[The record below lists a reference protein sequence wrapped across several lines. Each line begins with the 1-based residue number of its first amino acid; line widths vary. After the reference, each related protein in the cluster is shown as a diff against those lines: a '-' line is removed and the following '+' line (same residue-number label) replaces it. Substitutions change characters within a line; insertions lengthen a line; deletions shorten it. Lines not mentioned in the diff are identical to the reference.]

1 MHRHRG
7 RYTEFRFTCRGALQL
22 INLSQTTLWK
32 GTCPLRGTGT
42 RSSRSEDPGLASLRS
57 DQTKSSSCKFEVF
70 CHVTD
75 PNMTSLSHILHS
87 TVQYSTVCSFT
98 SNCSY
103 YFFRKLCVTVSA
115 FSLLDSQ
122 FIIKSLF
129 IYIVSLHL
137 SLLGPQWPLVFSHQN
152 DNKPHVRDNH
162 LYDN

>member
-1 MHRHRG
+1 MYFSLEKKIIHTSIVKPAKNKNKPHIHRHRG
-7 RYTEFRFTCRGALQL
+7 RYTEFRFTCREHLQL

-42 RSSRSEDPGLASLRS
+42 RSSRSEDPGLASPHS

-87 TVQYSTVCSFT
+87 TVQYGTVCSFT

-103 YFFRKLCVTVSA
+103 YFFRKLLLCQFLPYWTP
-115 FSLLDSQ
+115 SLL
-122 FIIKSLF
+122 
-129 IYIVSLHL
+129 
-137 SLLGPQWPLVFSHQN
+137 
-152 DNKPHVRDNH
+152 
-162 LYDN
+162 